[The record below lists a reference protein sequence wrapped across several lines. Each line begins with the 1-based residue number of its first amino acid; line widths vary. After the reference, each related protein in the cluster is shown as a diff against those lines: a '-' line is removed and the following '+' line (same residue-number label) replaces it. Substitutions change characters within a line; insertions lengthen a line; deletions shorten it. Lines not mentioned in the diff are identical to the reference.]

1 MASVAVDVMSGD
13 RGAPECVPGAL
24 RALEAD
30 PALELILVG
39 KPEIIEP
46 ALNGAPVGVR
56 ARVKVYPAA
65 TVVGMDEH
73 PREAIRRRKDSSMRL
88 AIWRLQAIPE
98 RLSPRNSQA

>member
-46 ALNGAPVGVR
+46 ALAAALSAVR
-56 ARVKVYPAA
+56 ARARAHAA
-65 TVVGMDEH
+65 PSVVGMDEH
-73 PREAIRRRKDSSMRL
+73 PLEAIRRRKDSTMQL
-88 AIWRLQAIPE
+88 AIDQVIDGHAAALA
-98 RLSPRNSQA
+98 S